1 MARLNITLN
10 DELIEDIDY
19 QTPKEKCKTRSE
31 FIEKAVQFYLSYL
44 ETDNSEGYLNKS
56 VIAGVR
62 KGIGDIE
69 KQTMPNIFR
78 LSVEIS
84 MLMNVVAAMVDI
96 DKKDLHDLRVDCVK
110 AIRATDRR
118 CTLESA
124 MQYHHSDQPLDDFF
138 ENFNGKIEVDDEYN
152 YDYDYE

>member
-19 QTPKEKCKTRSE
+19 QSPKEKCKTRSE
-31 FIEKAVQFYLSYL
+31 FIEKAVKFYLSYL
-44 ETDNSEGYLNKS
+44 ETDNSYEYLNKS
-56 VIAGVR
+56 VMAGVR

-78 LSVEIS
+78 LSVELS

-96 DKKDLHDLRVDCVK
+96 DKKDLHNLRIDCIK
-110 AIRATDRR
+110 AIKATDRR
-118 CTLESA
+118 CTFEKA
-124 MQYHHSDQPLDDFF
+124 MRYQNTEEPLDDFF
-138 ENFNGKIEVDDEYN
+138 ENFSGKLEIDIDDE
-152 YDYDYE
+152 DYE